1 MRRRDAERGGARGA
15 PARVRRRAGRLRAGR
30 RGAGAARRGGRDRH
44 ARRAGAVLATRD
56 GRVAALP
63 AERVAAGLANGAGDA
78 FCGAAAAAR
87 AAGRPLEEACRAG
100 AAAAGRVVRG
110 ADSAPAVVF

>member
-1 MRRRDAERGGARGA
+1 MTPNEAELAALLRACGGAPVGFERDAAALAQR
-15 PARVRRRAGRLRAGR
+15 
-30 RGAGAARRGGRDRH
+30 AGAAVIATRG
-44 ARRAGAVLATRD
+44 ARGAVLATRD

-110 ADSAPAVVF
+110 ADPAPAVVF